1 MFNPLS
7 KRFLSAAALCA
18 AALSSTLVAPPA
30 MAQSANQG
38 DPVQLGLIDIYSGG
52 FAFIADSIRTGF
64 EIAVDEAN
72 AAGGLAGRPFKLV
85 TADMGGQVEKAV
97 TEARRMILEEKIKFV
112 TVGIHSGAAV
122 AVGNLGKEHK
132 VLVNG
137 GFATTKRLTGEAG
150 HPYVA
155 RANLSTVEIGRVIA
169 QYVKSHPEIKRVA
182 TIAPD
187 YEYGRQFVEDLLAA
201 LKLARP
207 DVVVVRQE
215 WSKLGATDF
224 SAHVTALQAQP
235 VDLIVNGGFGGDLI
249 NLLKAAKDFGLF
261 SGKTQFFT
269 HGLDLVKMSSIKDS
283 LPANTAGTVWFPFYA
298 LTSPKSK
305 SFAAEVEKR
314 MKTYPT
320 GPTVVG
326 YVAGKMLVEAIRK
339 AGTATDVD
347 KVTQAMHSVS
357 FEGPTGKTTIRACDN
372 MALYDFY
379 VGTVKRDAALPDGIG
394 VTDIKTYH
402 VQDHAR
408 SCQETLRSR
417 GG

>member
-1 MFNPLS
+1 MFKLMKN
-7 KRFLSAAALCA
+7 RFLCAAALCA
-18 AALSSTLVAPPA
+18 AALSSTLIAPVAVAQPA
-30 MAQSANQG
+30 TQG
-38 DPVQLGLIDIYSGG
+38 DPVKLGLIDIYSGG

-64 EIAVDEAN
+64 QIAVDEAN
-72 AAGGLAGRPFKLV
+72 AAGGLKGRPFQLV
-85 TADMGGQVEKAV
+85 TADMGVHVEKAV

-132 VLVNG
+132 VLILG
-137 GFATTKRLTGEAG
+137 GFATTKRLTGESG

-169 QYVKSHPEIKRVA
+169 QYVKSRPDIKRVA

-187 YEYGRQFVEDLLAA
+187 YEYGQQFVEDFLRA
-201 LKLARP
+201 LKVARP

-215 WSKLGATDF
+215 WSKLGAADF

-235 VDLIVNGGFGGDLI
+235 VDLIVNAGFGGDLV

-269 HGLDLVKMSSIKDS
+269 HGLDLVKMSVLKDS

-298 LTSPKSK
+298 LTSAKSK

-347 KVTQAMHSVS
+347 KVIQAMHTVS
-357 FEGPTGKTTIRACDN
+357 FEGPTGNTKIRSCDS

-379 VGTVKRDAALPDGIG
+379 VGTVKRDAAFPDGIG
-394 VTDIKTYH
+394 MTDLKTYH
-402 VQDHAR
+402 VEDYAR